1 MSCGCDNTN
10 NPCNTSLTNT
20 AACESLPSQISNF
33 TKQFFG
39 TVTKTEVDGQIGW
52 VLPCDL
58 DVGLENNPREPS
70 EGLACYF
77 LRLFEDGII
86 GATGPAGAD
95 GAAGAAG
102 DNAYSVSLSGFIQP
116 TLDNPTI
123 QISTNNYN
131 QALTVDMYVF
141 IKGSGYYIVT
151 ATDETG
157 AMWLTLTKLTG
168 TGGSYITAGKTIV
181 PAGYPGESIVGPQG
195 EQGIQGATGT
205 PGESYT
211 ATNALYSASVG
222 TDFELASTTTNID
235 FVNSIP
241 QVTLGAIGTYLV
253 NAVVALDAQAGV
265 LTSDVVEMR
274 LINVNNLATLSGSIQ
289 QVSYLSNGQQAQL
302 IISTLYTSDAPN
314 VDIRLQGKCT
324 TATAV
329 KVVALRTTINAVRL
343 S

>member
-1 MSCGCDNTN
+1 MSCGDGC
-10 NPCNTSLTNT
+10 NPCDTSLTNT
-20 AACESLPSQISNF
+20 TSCESLPSQISNF

-39 TVTKTEVDGQIGW
+39 TVTKTEVDGTIAW

-58 DVGLENNPREPS
+58 DVGLENNPREPT

-77 LRLFEDGII
+77 IRLFEEGII
-86 GATGPAGAD
+86 GATGPAGKD
-95 GAAGAAG
+95 GVAGAAG
-102 DNAYSVSLSGFIQP
+102 DNAYAVSLTGFIQP
-116 TLDNPTI
+116 TLSNPTI
-123 QISTNNYN
+123 QIGSNNYN

-157 AMWLTLTKLTG
+157 AMWLTLTKSTG
-168 TGGSYITAGKTIV
+168 TGGSYISAGKTIV
-181 PAGYPGESIVGPQG
+181 PAGYPGESVQGEQG
-195 EQGIQGATGT
+195 EQGIQGPIGT

-222 TDFELASTTTNID
+222 VDFALANTTTNVD
-235 FVNSIP
+235 FTNSIP
-241 QVTLGAIGTYLV
+241 QVTLGDIGTYLV

-274 LINVNNLATLSGSIQ
+274 LINVNNLATLSGSVQ
-289 QVSYLSNGQQAQL
+289 QVSYMSNGQQAQL

-324 TATAV
+324 TASAV
-329 KVVALRTTINAVRL
+329 NVVALRTTINAVRL